1 VTTLRYFIA
10 DETGE
15 LAAMSQARSY
25 RILSGKGSLSEYA
38 GRDLKWV
45 EVVVEV
51 ERRAIRRVLR
61 VLPFRITF
69 DTSGRV
75 DMMRRDTLAMER
87 IAHAY
92 KPPTVES
99 LIRDLELDANY
110 FWVLGESHWRKL
122 SEVLRVSVDDLK
134 STLYRAADDHR

>member
-10 DETGE
+10 DETAG
-15 LAAMSQARSY
+15 LAAMSQARSH
-25 RILSGKGSLSEYA
+25 RILSGKESLSEYA
-38 GRDLKWV
+38 VRDLKWV

-69 DTSGRV
+69 DTNGRAK
-75 DMMRRDTLAMER
+75 MMVAMER
-87 IAHAY
+87 ISHAY

-110 FWVLGESHWRKL
+110 FWVLAESHWRKL
-122 SEVLRVSVDDLK
+122 REVLRVSVHDLK
-134 STLYRAADDHR
+134 SAPVSRSG

>member
-1 VTTLRYFIA
+1 MSLRYFIA
-10 DETGE
+10 DETGG

-25 RILSGKGSLSEYA
+25 RILSGKESLSEYA

-51 ERRAIRRVLR
+51 ERRAIRRVIR

-75 DMMRRDTLAMER
+75 EMMRRGALALRR
-87 IAHAY
+87 IFQ
-92 KPPTVES
+92 PPTVES
-99 LIRDLELDANY
+99 LIRDLEVDANY
-110 FWVLGESHWRKL
+110 FWVVAESHWRKL
-122 SEVLRVSVDDLK
+122 SEVLRVSVEDLK
-134 STLYRAADDHR
+134 SALYRAADDP

>member
-1 VTTLRYFIA
+1 MTTLRYFIA
-10 DETGE
+10 DETDG

-75 DMMRRDTLAMER
+75 DMMRREALARER
-87 IAHAY
+87 IAHAD

-134 STLYRAADDHR
+134 STLYREADDPR

>member
-10 DETGE
+10 DETAG
-15 LAAMSQARSY
+15 LVAMSQARSH
-25 RILSGKGSLSEYA
+25 RILSGRESLSEYA

-69 DTSGRV
+69 DTNGRAK
-75 DMMRRDTLAMER
+75 MTLAMER
-87 IAHAY
+87 ISHAY

-110 FWVLGESHWRKL
+110 FWVLAESHWSKL
-122 SEVLRVSVDDLK
+122 SEALRVSVHDLK
-134 STLYRAADDHR
+134 SAPVSRSG

>member
-1 VTTLRYFIA
+1 MSLRYFIA
-10 DETGE
+10 DETGG
-15 LAAMSQARSY
+15 LAAMSQARSH
-25 RILSGKGSLSEYA
+25 RILSGKGSMSEYA

-51 ERRAIRRVLR
+51 ERRTIRRVLR

-69 DTSGRV
+69 DTSGQV
-75 DMMRRDTLAMER
+75 DMMRRDTLAIER
-87 IAHAY
+87 ISHAC

-122 SEVLRVSVDDLK
+122 SEVLRVSADDLK
-134 STLYRAADDHR
+134 STLYRACWSSC

>member
-1 VTTLRYFIA
+1 MTTLRYFIA

-15 LAAMSQARSY
+15 LAAMSQARSH

-38 GRDLKWV
+38 GRELMWV
-45 EVVVEV
+45 VVFVEV

-69 DTSGRV
+69 DTNGRAK
-75 DMMRRDTLAMER
+75 MMRRALAMER
-87 IAHAY
+87 ISHAD

-134 STLYRAADDHR
+134 STLYREADDHR

>member
-1 VTTLRYFIA
+1 MSLRYFMA
-10 DETGE
+10 DETGG

-25 RILSGKGSLSEYA
+25 RILSGKESLSEYA

-51 ERRAIRRVLR
+51 ERRAIRRVIR

-75 DMMRRDTLAMER
+75 EMMRRGALALQR
-87 IAHAY
+87 IFQ
-92 KPPTVES
+92 PTTVES

-110 FWVLGESHWRKL
+110 FWVVAESHWRKL
-122 SEVLRVSVDDLK
+122 SEVLRVSVQDLK
-134 STLYRAADDHR
+134 SALYRAADDP

>member
-1 VTTLRYFIA
+1 MTTLRYFIA

-15 LAAMSQARSY
+15 LAAMSQARSN

-69 DTSGRV
+69 DTNGRV
-75 DMMRRDTLAMER
+75 KMMRRALAMER
-87 IAHAY
+87 ISHAD

-134 STLYRAADDHR
+134 STLYREADDHR

>member
-1 VTTLRYFIA
+1 
-10 DETGE
+10 
-15 LAAMSQARSY
+15 MSQARSH
-25 RILSGKGSLSEYA
+25 RILSGRESLAEYA

-69 DTSGRV
+69 DTNGRRIKT
-75 DMMRRDTLAMER
+75 MRRALAMER
-87 IAHAY
+87 ISHAY
-92 KPPTVES
+92 KPATVES

-110 FWVLGESHWRKL
+110 FWVLAESHWRKL
-122 SEVLRVSVDDLK
+122 SEVLRVSVRDLK
-134 STLYRAADDHR
+134 SAPVSRSGDDHR

>member
-1 VTTLRYFIA
+1 MSLRYFIA
-10 DETGE
+10 DETGG

-25 RILSGKGSLSEYA
+25 RILSGKESLSEYA

-51 ERRAIRRVLR
+51 ERRAIRRVIR

-75 DMMRRDTLAMER
+75 EMMRRGALALQR
-87 IAHAY
+87 IFQ
-92 KPPTVES
+92 PPTVES
-99 LIRDLELDANY
+99 LIRDLEVDANY
-110 FWVLGESHWRKL
+110 FWVVAESHWRKL
-122 SEVLRVSVDDLK
+122 SEVLRVSVQDLK
-134 STLYRAADDHR
+134 SALYRAADDP